1 MSLSRVLTATVVTLA
16 VILLAGCGGAT
27 NTAAP
32 AVQPHLVDTR
42 LPANPGP
49 TVRPANGIPQ
59 LGDLDEDGNPGVGDA
74 IKILRIVV
82 ALDTDVPQADA
93 NQNGSTDVGD
103 AIKLLRLVVGL
114 DTDWPLTWTI
124 AWVDGKVREFV
135 DDQTTPPLE
144 GAAVTVGGHSDTSDS
159 NGDFHITAVPLGN
172 QSISVTKSGYEVG
185 GSLPA
190 TVSVQPPTTDLAP
203 VYMIGSGSTP
213 PPAP

>member
-1 MSLSRVLTATVVTLA
+1 MTTTGVKS
-16 VILLAGCGGAT
+16 VILIIAVGILIGGCGGSNAPTAALQPHST
-27 NTAAP
+27 NTVEPAAT
-32 AVQPHLVDTR
+32 QPTIVIATSL
-42 LPANPGP
+42 
-49 TVRPANGIPQ
+49 

-124 AWVDGKVREFV
+124 AWVDGIVREFV

-144 GAAVTVGGHSDTSDS
+144 GVQVTVGGRSDITDS
-159 NGDFHITAVPLGN
+159 TGDFRITGVPLGN

-203 VYMIGSGSTP
+203 VYMIASGGTP